1 MNVQECPICMD
12 PIDGENNKVKTEC
25 GHLFH
30 CSCLMKNAAHNGFG
44 CPYCRSIMAEIPQE
58 EESDINDWIED
69 EDDDV
74 VYALSDTYRENEVLT
89 SFRMFHQRLDGEE
102 VEEEMEEEEVDR
114 ENDELTIN
122 EDDGMP
128 KPSYEYISE
137 KLVSKGVTFNDLVK
151 SILYQDQS
159 DFGDSPYEIFETK
172 NEEIYT
178 IFNNIILEFG
188 RQSVNTETNLRQDS
202 SNIPLLSLN
211 IPYDTPTNVESPI
224 LTPQAPR
231 TKDIYHQEIAEPKVR
246 SIRRYEYIF

>member
-1 MNVQECPICMD
+1 MNVQECPICMN
-12 PIDGENNKVKTEC
+12 PIDGENNKVRTEC

-58 EESDINDWIED
+58 EESDINDWLED

-102 VEEEMEEEEVDR
+102 VEEEVDR

-122 EDDGMP
+122 EDDAMP
-128 KPSYEYISE
+128 KPSYAYISE
-137 KLVSKGVTFNDLVK
+137 KLVSQGVTFNDLVK
-151 SILYQDQS
+151 SILYNDQS

-178 IFNNIILEFG
+178 LFNNIILEFG
-188 RQSVNTETNLRQDS
+188 RQSVNAETNLAQDS
-202 SNIPLLSLN
+202 SINPVLSLN
-211 IPYDTPTNVESPI
+211 IPYDAPTNVE
-224 LTPQAPR
+224 TPQAPR
-231 TKDIYHQEIAEPKVR
+231 TRDIYQQEIAEPKVR
-246 SIRRYEYIF
+246 NIRRCEYIF